1 MGGLMSEQPDI
12 AVVASAATST
22 GAISAEVAVDA
33 YVLAARGARGV
44 LPRHGISAGR
54 PTERPIGARLV

>member
-1 MGGLMSEQPDI
+1 MSEQPDI

-33 YVLAARGARGV
+33 YVRTCRRVHRSVAAECVRV
-44 LPRHGISAGR
+44 L
-54 PTERPIGARLV
+54 L

>member
-12 AVVASAATST
+12 DIVASAATST

-33 YVLAARGARGV
+33 YVRMPQCGWFTQVSSSA
-44 LPRHGISAGR
+44 ISR
-54 PTERPIGARLV
+54 S